1 MFRKG
6 RGLAKAGPRGC
17 SIQPVALIRKG
28 PNAATTVE
36 GPVLR
41 TVVRTA
47 SVQAD
52 TRLPQTEACMRMG
65 EA

>member
-28 PNAATTVE
+28 PDAAITVE